1 MAHHALATVVYC
13 LVGYAL
19 WLANQREAT
28 SEAPELTDFEKRLL
42 HYQSHPTAWV
52 ETRLPTT
59 PGGWLSFGV
68 CAWMAWNWSR
78 RAYRVKKILD
88 ARHAARAGAL
98 NRARLG
104 NADIKRVGKREAAA
118 AAARARA
125 EAERITSNAASAG
138 TPAPPL
144 VPGDAL
150 NPCSDPRCL
159 RCRPSAHEAALARNA
174 LRLRDLMKED
184 PSFAEN
190 VSPDVLALAS
200 KSRARVESQS
210 RAHNRSLQAPTV
222 FRLPQLCAVPIHE
235 RHGEGCVEDTRKRR
249 RAASSHGASRAS
261 PFGWREEKPTPRCA
275 CAKIWGDE
283 SDSSDDAIQSDVA
296 ILERAAPAIS
306 REVREAAF
314 APRSRKK
321 PLDNDSV
328 VFAPFEPAVR
338 KGGDWSAVYLYRNGV
353 KDRRNC
359 EAFPAATAAVERLR
373 NGCFGG
379 GDVLRSGCAFG
390 SAYISKLEPNT
401 LITPHCGPSNARL
414 RCSLGLVAPR
424 RVAKRNGRDGVGA
437 RLWVFFCGARSSRD
451 ANALRG
457 ETERDDENDGTLEPK
472 PVRGR
477 RTVTR
482 RVVEWIV
489 LVLWLSVKIVT
500 FPIVAPMT
508 ISLVLLS
515 LLRAAMKAAR
525 PFLRAARAAATGEG
539 LDVLWGFEHAAMAP
553 ACELIVANR
562 KAEWR
567 EGECVL
573 FDDSF
578 VHSAEFRRGRS
589 EGEEADAGYEAGAL
603 AEPRVV
609 LIVDLWHPELSE
621 ADRRAIR
628 TLYPPGMGAAA
639 EAHAEETEGRKQK
652 LAEFAARA

>member
-28 SEAPELTDFEKRLL
+28 SEAPELTDSEKRLL

-68 CAWMAWNWSR
+68 GAWMAWNWSR
-78 RAYRVKKILD
+78 RAYRVKKIMD

-118 AAARARA
+118 AAARARR
-125 EAERITSNAASAG
+125 EAENNTSNAASAG

-190 VSPDVLALAS
+190 VSADVLALAS
-200 KSRARVESQS
+200 KSRAKVEKNL
-210 RAHNRSLQAPTV
+210 RAHARSLQAPTV
-222 FRLPQLCAVPIHE
+222 FRLPELCAVPIHE
-235 RHGEGCVEDTRKRR
+235 RHGEGCVGARGERR
-249 RAASSHGASRAS
+249 RNVRAS
-261 PFGWREEKPTPRCA
+261 PFGWREEKPTPRKCA
-275 CAKIWGDE
+275 CAAIWGDE
-283 SDSSDDAIQSDVA
+283 SGGDDAESDVA
-296 ILERAAPAIS
+296 ILERAAPAIR
-306 REVREAAF
+306 REVREAVF
-314 APRSRKK
+314 APRSRKSS
-321 PLDNDSV
+321 NDDV
-328 VFAPFEPAVR
+328 VFAPFDPAVR

-401 LITPHCGPSNARL
+401 LITPHCGPCNARL

-424 RVAKRNGRDGVGA
+424 RVAKPRGGDGVGA
-437 RLWVFFCGARSSRD
+437 RLWVFFFGAPFSRD
-451 ANALRG
+451 EKKRRRG
-457 ETERDDENDGTLEPK
+457 ATERDDARDAEDDGGETK
-472 PVRGR
+472 TVRGR
-477 RTVTR
+477 RTITR
-482 RVVEWIV
+482 RVVSWIV
-489 LVLWLSVKIVT
+489 RVLWLSVKIVT
-500 FPIVAPMT
+500 FPAFAAFIVLA
-508 ISLVLLS
+508 S
-515 LLRAAMKAAR
+515 LLKAATTAAR
-525 PFLRAARAAATGEG
+525 PFLRLARAAATGEG
-539 LDVLWGFEHAAMAP
+539 LDVLWGSEYAAMAP
-553 ACELIVANR
+553 ACELIV
-562 KAEWR
+562 EPQSG
-567 EGECVL
+567 GERA
-573 FDDSF
+573 
-578 VHSAEFRRGRS
+578 SASCSTTVRAQRRVPPRTPGAQ
-589 EGEEADAGYEAGAL
+589 EADAGYEAGRCLSRVSCSSSTCGTPSSASSTD
-603 AEPRVV
+603 APYARSTRRVRAPR
-609 LIVDLWHPELSE
+609 PRM
-621 ADRRAIR
+621 RRR
-628 TLYPPGMGAAA
+628 RGGKKSWRSRG
-639 EAHAEETEGRKQK
+639 EG
-652 LAEFAARA
+652 LVACLG